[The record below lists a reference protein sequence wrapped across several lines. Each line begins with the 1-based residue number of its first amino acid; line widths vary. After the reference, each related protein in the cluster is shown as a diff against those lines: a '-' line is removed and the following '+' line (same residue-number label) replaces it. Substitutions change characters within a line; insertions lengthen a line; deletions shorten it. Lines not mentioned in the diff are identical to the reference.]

1 MQEEMVTMLMGKM
14 MALIQGRR
22 VAEDDE
28 HTEVSTLTSQTNT
41 QLINP
46 QYDTSDSEESVKHFL
61 FRDGDTAVRQ
71 VERGFAA
78 EAVRDPEG
86 AADFVAAEE
95 GWEEFVQRVR
105 MGRLNEEIAPAETE
119 ISDEDALRMCAKDAF
134 NGMLNAASFIRE
146 QETAGKF
153 VSYDGSA
160 DFPVHPRAL
169 SILADAALTEP
180 MPQHLPMMRTDPG
193 AHHRA
198 LLPHP
203 THAHPGP
210 PPSLHGHGPTDP
222 RSFILPRPT
231 PTQQPRRLLPARQQ
245 LGLGMGLP
253 DPFAMNGPPQLPP
266 PPGSNFARLPL
277 PGYMPQGHAP
287 SLYFPPPPPGSHP
300 PPPPRGY

>member
-1 MQEEMVTMLMGKM
+1 MLMGKM

-28 HTEVSTLTSQTNT
+28 HTEVHTLEGFPKTNT
-41 QLINP
+41 QLTRL
-46 QYDTSDSEESVKHFL
+46 QYDTSDSEQSVKQFL
-61 FRDGDTAVRQ
+61 FRDGETAVRQ
-71 VERGFAA
+71 VERGFTA

-86 AADFVAAEE
+86 AVDFVAAEE

-105 MGRLNEEIAPAETE
+105 LGRLNEEIAPTE
-119 ISDEDALRMCAKDAF
+119 ITDEEALRTYAKDAF
-134 NGMLNAASFIRE
+134 GSMLHAATYMHE
-146 QETAGKF
+146 QEASGK
-153 VSYDGSA
+153 VVGYDGAS

-180 MPQHLPMMRTDPG
+180 VPQHLPMMRTDPG
-193 AHHRA
+193 THHRA
-198 LLPHP
+198 LLPQPAH
-203 THAHPGP
+203 THPGP
-210 PPSLHGHGPTDP
+210 PPSSLHGHGPTDP